1 MIKSN
6 PKINYVVDVLMFICF
21 LITAISG
28 ILFLLFPEGRR
39 SGWYQI
45 GGFTKGELKD
55 FHTIFGILMIIFGTI
70 HFLLHWRWI
79 VTMTK
84 SFFKKGEKRFS
95 KRNSEIVK
103 WN

>member
-1 MIKSN
+1 
-6 PKINYVVDVLMFICF
+6 MFICF

-28 ILFLLFPEGRR
+28 ILFLFFSEGRR

-45 GGFTKGELKD
+45 GGLTKDELKD

-79 VTMTK
+79 VAMTK
-84 SFFKKGEKRFS
+84 SFFQKGEKLFS

>member
-1 MIKSN
+1 MIKN
-6 PKINYVVDVLMFICF
+6 DPKLNYIVDFLMFVCF

-45 GGFTKGELKD
+45 GGLTKGELKD
-55 FHTIFGILMIIFGTI
+55 FHTIFGILMIIFGAI

-79 VTMTK
+79 VAMTK
-84 SFFKKGEKRFS
+84 SFFKKEKNDS
-95 KRNSEIVK
+95 AKEILRS
-103 WN
+103 